1 MPRSPAVG
9 DLAPDFTLPASDGAD
24 LSLRSFRGAPVVL
37 VFYPGDDTRVCTM
50 QLNEYNDELAEFDEL
65 GARVIG
71 LSPQSIESHEAFV
84 TKYGFRFPL
93 VADTDKT
100 VGAAYGILGPLGF
113 YRRSV
118 FVVDPDGVIRYTH
131 RSLTS
136 SNFRPVDELVEV
148 ISRL

>member
-9 DLAPDFTLPASDGAD
+9 DVAPDFTLPGTGGAD
-24 LSLRSFRGAPVVL
+24 VSLRSFRGVPVML

-50 QLNEYNDELAEFDEL
+50 QLNEYNDELAAFDDL
-65 GARVIG
+65 GARVVG

-84 TKYGFRFPL
+84 AKYGFRFPL
-93 VADTDKT
+93 LADTAKT
-100 VGAAYGILGPLGF
+100 VGAAYGVLGPLGF

-118 FVVDPDGVIRYTH
+118 FVIDRDGVIRYAH

-136 SNFRPVDELVEV
+136 ASFRPADELVEV
-148 ISRL
+148 LGRL